1 LKTNDI
7 RGETMTEK
15 AILPAATAILC
26 LMPFFTACRPSC
38 PETLDT
44 YSGLELHNSDIMR
57 VNRLVLLRKA
67 AMEEIESTQNDP
79 FRVRRLKFSVTAFE
93 IAIETQVCI
102 IILTTEYSD
111 RDEVVNNSSR
121 LSEVRC
127 IIEEIASKEDC
138 EVKDSEGLELQK
150 TKKEMQKTY
159 GRMARPRKRTLKKV
173 FAKGLEPV
181 EIKEEV
187 DENSVEEEEDEFV
200 PPERDEE
207 KEKKPEDEYEEKD
220 SKEYDVDDDFEK
232 DDYEYEESDIDSILN
247 FKE

>member
-1 LKTNDI
+1 
-7 RGETMTEK
+7 MTEK
-15 AILPAATAILC
+15 AILSAATAILC
-26 LMPFFTACRPSC
+26 LLPFFTACGPSC

-44 YSGLELHNSDIMR
+44 YSELELHNSDIMR

-67 AMEEIESTQNDP
+67 AMEEIESTQSDP
-79 FRVRRLKFSVTAFE
+79 FRVRRLRFSVTAFE
-93 IAIETQVCI
+93 IAMETQVRI
-102 IILTTEYSD
+102 IILTSEYSD
-111 RDEVVNNSSR
+111 RDEVVNNSTR
-121 LSEVRC
+121 LAEVRC
-127 IIEEIASKEDC
+127 IIEEIASKENY

-150 TKKEMQKTY
+150 IKKEMQKTY

-187 DENSVEEEEDEFV
+187 DEDSVQEEEEEFV

-207 KEKKPEDEYEEKD
+207 TEEEPEDENEYLDDDEYEEED
-220 SKEYDVDDDFEK
+220 DTEDYDVDDEIEK
-232 DDYEYEESDIDSILN
+232 DDYEYDESEIDSILN